1 MPGTRNILI
10 VYIPVTLPSKL
21 TVKFVITMTI
31 TITNSLKSLARTSK
45 IENKKKEEGHI
56 HKILDFS
63 GFFCWPDLL
72 AAAAALTFEVSADR
86 Q

>member
-31 TITNSLKSLARTSK
+31 TITNSLKSLARTSI
-45 IENKKKEEGHI
+45 IENKKKEEKDMYTKFLISLASSAGLI
-56 HKILDFS
+56 
-63 GFFCWPDLL
+63 CWQL
-72 AAAAALTFEVSADR
+72 R
-86 Q
+86 QL